1 MENKRVFRNS
11 ISGFNKADVSK
22 YIGELGRKVDA
33 EIDARKKA
41 EEAAEAAK
49 KELAAAKAESSAL
62 AEKLQSLQEECTA
75 LRGTNEAMAEK
86 TRTHYEDRVKAAKE
100 SDALYA
106 RIAELEGELPQL
118 RERAA
123 KYERNAIHIADAM
136 ISAREESERIISKA
150 TKTAA
155 EIRSQLAAELA
166 RVGEEA
172 EKLGDQ
178 YLSIKKD
185 AFDCTERLHGV
196 LEAMCV
202 ELEGV
207 QGRLAQMRSA
217 IEQSGSKGE

>member
-11 ISGFNKADVSK
+11 MGGFNKTDVSN

-41 EEAAEAAK
+41 EEAADKAK
-49 KELAAAKAESSAL
+49 QELAAAKAESQEL
-62 AEKLQSLQEECTA
+62 AAKLEKLQEECIA

-86 TRTHYEDRVKAAKE
+86 SRSHYEDRVKAAKE

-106 RIAELEGELPQL
+106 RIAQLEGELPQL
-118 RERAA
+118 KERAA

-136 ISAREESERIISKA
+136 ISAREESERIINKA

-172 EKLGDQ
+172 EKLGGQ
-178 YLSIKKD
+178 YLNIKKD

-207 QGRLAQMRSA
+207 QGRLAQLRGT
-217 IEQSGSKGE
+217 IESDK